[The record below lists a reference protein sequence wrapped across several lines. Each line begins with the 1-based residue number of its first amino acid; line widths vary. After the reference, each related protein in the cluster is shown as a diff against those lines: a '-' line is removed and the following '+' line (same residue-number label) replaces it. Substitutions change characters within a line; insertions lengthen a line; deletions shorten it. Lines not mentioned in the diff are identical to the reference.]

1 MTNQPLLS
9 IIVPVYNTKK
19 YLDVCIQSILNQK
32 YKNIELILVNDGSK
46 DGSED
51 VCKKYSLIDDRVIFI
66 NKSNNEG
73 LIPARKTGIEVANGD
88 YIGFVDSDDYI
99 EKDMFISL
107 IDKAI
112 IYDTDIV
119 IGGHKEILHDT
130 IIDIMLN
137 TIPTGYYSKNDLI
150 KYIYP
155 KMIYTGVFSE
165 FGILSYLWNKI
176 FKKEVI
182 YNNLLS
188 INDSI
193 SIGEDAACTY
203 SCMIDAKS
211 VYITDDTKYI
221 YRQRINSMVKSNSFN
236 NTEIKKYIYLYNHL
250 KNKFNNHIL
259 YDNLINQLQY
269 FLLSLITVR
278 SSTNNKLFGFC
289 NIPKNSKLA
298 LVGAGTF
305 GQNLYQQI
313 INTPDYSLSGWYD
326 SYYKEYQSIGLNVLD
341 INQIKNN
348 YDYIIIGFINAK
360 NATNIK
366 SYLIK
371 KYNIE
376 ENKFLILE
384 HYKNNNISQLLQDLN
399 LI

>member
-1 MTNQPLLS
+1 
-9 IIVPVYNTKK
+9 
-19 YLDVCIQSILNQK
+19 
-32 YKNIELILVNDGSK
+32 
-46 DGSED
+46 
-51 VCKKYSLIDDRVIFI
+51 
-66 NKSNNEG
+66 
-73 LIPARKTGIEVANGD
+73 
-88 YIGFVDSDDYI
+88 
-99 EKDMFISL
+99 
-107 IDKAI
+107 
-112 IYDTDIV
+112 
-119 IGGHKEILHDT
+119 
-130 IIDIMLN
+130 
-137 TIPTGYYSKNDLI
+137 
-150 KYIYP
+150 
-155 KMIYTGVFSE
+155 
-165 FGILSYLWNKI
+165 
-176 FKKEVI
+176 
-182 YNNLLS
+182 
-188 INDSI
+188 
-193 SIGEDAACTY
+193 
-203 SCMIDAKS
+203 
-211 VYITDDTKYI
+211 
-221 YRQRINSMVKSNSFN
+221 MVKSNSFN